1 MMVSKEKILGYTGS
15 VIFCGIMLLILYFT
29 FLFTKIEA
37 QEQGVLVNFG
47 TVDWASG
54 TFEPN
59 GARPVTPVEER
70 VITSPDERPSVQPER
85 NPPVITQT
93 TEPTV
98 AIDTAEKQK
107 ERQRER
113 ERLEQ
118 ERREQQERQRKEA
131 EQRRI
136 DAQMQGAFGV
146 GETPNGSEGTASSAS
161 GNQGSAQG
169 NAPVGSYVGV
179 GGYGGFDLAG
189 RTLGTGG
196 LPRPAYSAQEE
207 GKIVINITV
216 SPQGNV
222 ISAAIGKGTNITNE
236 AMRSSATEAARKAKF
251 NAITGNNNQSGTIT
265 YNYKL
270 N

>member
-1 MMVSKEKILGYTGS
+1 MLSKEKIFGYIGS
-15 VIFCGIMLLILYFT
+15 VIFCGIILLFLYFT

-59 GARPVTPVEER
+59 GAHPTTPVEER
-70 VITSPDERPSVQPER
+70 EITSPDEIPSVQPER

-98 AIDTAEKQK
+98 AIDAAEKQK

-118 ERREQQERQRKEA
+118 ERREQQERQRREA
-131 EQRRI
+131 DQRRI

-146 GETPNGSEGTASSAS
+146 GATPNGSEGTAAS
-161 GNQGSAQG
+161 GTGNQGSVEG
-169 NAPVGSYVGV
+169 NAPTGAYEGV
-179 GGYGGFDLAG
+179 GGYGSFSLSG
-189 RTLGTGG
+189 RTLGAGG
-196 LPRPAYSAQEE
+196 LPRPAYSVQDE

-216 SPQGNV
+216 NPQGNV
-222 ISAAIGKGTNITNE
+222 IVAEIGKGTNITNQTMRNS
-236 AMRSSATEAARKAKF
+236 AMEAARKAKF